1 MGTKKMKRLALRG
14 LLEAMMERNEVDELR
29 DRVPCAAVLEQ
40 AGFGIDEKEST
51 RRAVKHRRG
60 DDIIIVIHEGK
71 GWFDPLSDA
80 KGDVFSLIQHID
92 NVNFGEALGLAA
104 ELVGYIPRE
113 PAWRRPAR
121 DPVLEPSVHARW
133 RDRRKP
139 WRGSATWRY
148 LRGERLLPETVL
160 RAAIAADC
168 LREGPYGSM
177 WAAHI
182 DENEL
187 VTGWEE
193 RGPDWRGFSTGGTK
207 TLFRLGLAD
216 AVRFCVTEAAIDA
229 MSLAAFEGMRE
240 GSLYLSTGG
249 GWSPATDAALRVLA
263 RRPKALLVAATDNNP
278 QGETFA
284 DRLRV
289 IADASGCDWL
299 RHRPPANDWNEA
311 WKFKVREDQRR
322 RERGPGL
329 PHARRP
335 RQG

>member
-1 MGTKKMKRLALRG
+1 
-14 LLEAMMERNEVDELR
+14 MEGNEVDELR
-29 DRVPCAAVLEQ
+29 HRVPCAAVLEQ

-71 GWFDPLSDA
+71 GWFDPLSEA

-92 NVNFGEALGLAA
+92 KVNFGEALGLAA
-104 ELVGYIPRE
+104 SLVGYIPRE

-121 DPVLEPSVHARW
+121 DPDLDPSVVERW

-148 LRGERLLPETVL
+148 LRGDRFLPETVL

-177 WAAHI
+177 WAAHL
-182 DENEL
+182 DGSGS

-207 TLFRLGLAD
+207 TLFQLGSID
-216 AVRFCVTEAAIDA
+216 AMRFCVTEAAIDA

-249 GWSPATDAALRVLA
+249 GWSPLTEAAVRALAIRTDV
-263 RRPKALLVAATDNNP
+263 LLVAATDDNR
-278 QGETFA
+278 QGDVFA
-284 DRLRV
+284 GRLRE
-289 IADASGCDWL
+289 IAEAAGCDWMRL
-299 RHRPPANDWNEA
+299 RPPAEDWNEA
-311 WKFKVREDQRR
+311 WKAKVREEQER
-322 RERGPGL
+322 RERGRHL
-329 PHARRP
+329 PHVRRP
-335 RQG
+335 HQG